1 MRVLSTSD
9 AVQYKQSESKLKC
22 SEVDS
27 LLRAIMGYT
36 VHEPASFTGAYI
48 MDPTDLSERTVFLT
62 AKGMNSMDFQPM
74 KTPTFPVVGTGFA
87 DAIALTMNSLRDVGL
102 AATEIDLS
110 RGPQTVRIS
119 FRFSLSIHFINLTH
133 SF

>member
-36 VHEPASFTGAYI
+36 VHEPADFKGAYI
-48 MDPTDLSERTVFLT
+48 MDPTGLPEHIVFLT
-62 AKGMNSMDFQPM
+62 VKGTKSIDLPM

-87 DAIALTMNSLRDVGL
+87 ASIALTMKNLQDAGL
-102 AATEIDLS
+102 AAIEIDLS
-110 RGPQTVRIS
+110 RGPKAVRIS
-119 FRFSLSIHFINLTH
+119 FGSQSACIFISILLV
-133 SF
+133 